1 MDKYKKRSGS
11 EFILVG
17 KDRMD
22 QRTDIA
28 AISHES
34 LGSTRNLAI
43 TPVPVYLIIKV
54 ADIEI
59 YDWWNNSRVKDESKV
74 AWQTEK
80 LVNADPTGRDR
91 IGELWQ
97 GKLRFLRV
105 KCATFEISVRK
116 HQRVIS
122 IIIRIE
128 EYFISTIEWFQEE
141 YILMVLFLWR
151 SKEYAKIKYT
161 F

>member
-1 MDKYKKRSGS
+1 
-11 EFILVG
+11 
-17 KDRMD
+17 MD

-59 YDWWNNSRVKDESKV
+59 YDWWNNSRVKYESKV

-91 IGELWQ
+91 IGELCDR
-97 GKLRFLRV
+97 GN
-105 KCATFEISVRK
+105 
-116 HQRVIS
+116 
-122 IIIRIE
+122 
-128 EYFISTIEWFQEE
+128 
-141 YILMVLFLWR
+141 
-151 SKEYAKIKYT
+151 
-161 F
+161 